1 MGSIASDGQF
11 PPNSTPNRCAM
22 ASLYYPIPRKTPAI
36 FAIAI
41 AVNEYH
47 DPRFPRLQS
56 AVSDAKKL
64 VNFLQDE
71 LRVPQ
76 ENIKALYD
84 GEATRDA
91 IINTITSLPASSAF
105 DPDDALLVYFTGF
118 AGKAK
123 IERAQ
128 NVEEARPFAGM
139 ICPVDTNIGNTTGI
153 SDSTLTQLF
162 DQISRS
168 TGNNIVRNL
177 SLFIVPN

>member
-1 MGSIASDGQF
+1 LRNGE
-11 PPNSTPNRCAM
+11 
-22 ASLYYPIPRKTPAI
+22 PIPCPTLQNTRH
-36 FAIAI
+36 FR
-41 AVNEYH
+41 AV
-47 DPRFPRLQS
+47 P
-56 AVSDAKKL
+56 DAKKL

-71 LRVPQ
+71 LHVPQ
-76 ENIKALYD
+76 ENIKTLYD

-91 IINTITSLPASSAF
+91 IINAITSIPSSSAF
-105 DPDDALLVYFTGF
+105 EPDDALLVYFTGF
-118 AGKAK
+118 AGQAK

-128 NVEEARPFAGM
+128 HVEGARSFAGM

-168 TGNNIVRNL
+168 TGNNIVRHF